1 MDLSNFSSDEEFFHL
16 DFKKIIE
23 NKTVSSITKS
33 LAYTIQQCGYYSIG
47 DFFKNLSDD
56 DLTTLNDWFE
66 TKDREEEILL
76 LVLLLSKGEA
86 TDCSDLD
93 MLVDRFTRLGIF
105 ETSESLHRKGLVDLF
120 HDKLS
125 FGEDMF
131 DEVFVRS
138 KDI

>member
-16 DFKKIIE
+16 DFNKIYE
-23 NKTVSSITKS
+23 NNTVSSITKS
-33 LAYTIQQCGYYSIG
+33 LAHTIQQYGYYSIG
-47 DFFKNLSDD
+47 DFFKSLSDE
-56 DLTTLNDWFE
+56 DLTTINDWFE
-66 TKDREEEILL
+66 IRDREEEILL

-86 TDCSDLD
+86 TECNDLD
-93 MLVDRFTRLGIF
+93 MLVDRFTKLGIF
-105 ETSESLHRKGLVDLF
+105 ATSEALYRKGLVDLF

-125 FGEDMF
+125 FGEDMY